1 MRSCTP
7 ITQLPSFLRSPGG
20 GRSSGADWS
29 WSVTRY
35 EAPASHRVC
44 QIIFIGALETKGR
57 QELQKFCGIVFGD
70 EGTTSQELQ
79 KFCGIVLHCWCPP
92 ALHHSNPSR
101 ACPQVRNS
109 LGGFANSA
117 LQEWHIGRGNQR
129 LGRLHL
135 GFKEQQRFQEGIGI
149 TEIVIISQPHA
160 RAELTSCSVCDRR

>member
-57 QELQKFCGIVFGD
+57 QELQKFCGIV
-70 EGTTSQELQ
+70 
-79 KFCGIVLHCWCPP
+79 LHCWCPP

-117 LQEWHIGRGNQR
+117 LHEWHIGRGNQR